1 MVYFPV
7 SFEVSALTVQS
18 PSYSYPHFFSQA
30 FGVFLAISYLVLYS
44 EVVTSFSIQDGLC
57 VVLVLMEEVGG
68 DNIVFFFGVEDY
80 AAFYQDGMV
89 TELCERLET

>member
-1 MVYFPV
+1 MEYFPV
-7 SFEVSALTVQS
+7 SFEVSASTVQS
-18 PSYSYPHFFSQA
+18 PSYSYSHFFSQA

-68 DNIVFFFGVEDY
+68 DNIVFFFGVEDC
-80 AAFYQDGMV
+80 AAFYQDDMV
-89 TELCERLET
+89 AEPCERLET